1 MFDLGGFAMSLTRG
15 HVFVRAISAI
25 CFTALVLAACGGSD
39 SSSNRN
45 GRLNSTLCF
54 DTQEEKDAAIA
65 DAQKKLDEAT
75 TPTLEEASPSNN
87 GGRATLAF
95 IGPQLWWMHVASGGS
110 TTTTTQ
116 PATTSSTSASTSTS
130 STTSTTVA
138 SSTDSTDMSTDSTDV
153 STDSTDVSTDSTD
166 VSTESSVPL
175 VGEIP
180 LQQLEDELAAFKDA
194 PLCSELDNEEA
205 SDTTVS
211 ESESVECNV
220 KAGFDLNNG
229 TAYVEPCA
237 EATVVRFTFQSPETT
252 PETTEIVDVLVNG
265 GSRATVAN
273 ANVGVGF
280 GFEVL
285 VDSELV
291 VDGFVDYPTD
301 PPLVVTDV
309 ECPVQVVLTPSAEGW
324 LAFAETCDA
333 ATHWDLSYT
342 MDSGRRTSL
351 GRYTN
356 SSTGG
361 FAMNFHGPVLGVGFA
376 IYVGETLIAQGDL
389 AANVNDNEVFSG
401 SGTYQV
407 TSFGDTETSYTGSFV
422 LEENTN
428 QELEIAEDE
437 VLCSATV
444 DNGSLSFSCSQPLYT
459 MFAYLTSDGI
469 AGNEGSRMSYGDE
482 STVYDL
488 LNNVYEPRI
497 FIYHGR
503 SYELVLLEDIAADGN
518 ATYEFMVPIVE
529 ESPETEFPDEGE
541 GEDSPLFSGTINPQI
556 GENLVSF
563 TIPEDYSSNDF
574 FMQLYVECE
583 DQTVEA
589 MLYKD
594 GQALAAFVDMEPY
607 RVLNEGLCGVWL
619 IVEDFS
625 GDTPL
630 GETYDVVIT
639 ASTETRIMWDGSVPL
654 LGAGVVL
661 TNYTEEEDADI
672 VWEETISG
680 EISADAF
687 YQLNIPSGGRHF
699 EANGITN
706 VFDEVTFE
714 EPFVDPMLI
723 IYDANG
729 NIVTEDDDGG
739 ENFGYG
745 ELSSRLRLFLPEG
758 YYTLRATTFDI
769 YYPDEASEFALS
781 RYDLMFRIQAASVD
795 TIKNEGTN
803 EIVDE
808 VVPSSDLPDELAVQ
822 VEKLDQAPAMLEPP
836 LQPVALP
843 IEQLVNTS
851 RKDSDPLP
859 VIPAGV
865 TEVVCS
871 SECLSKLR
879 EAAGVDEGVVT
890 IQIGGD
896 AIEIQSSARKATI
909 PVQYSAKNIVVT
921 VTPTDGGQP
930 VVLSTETLVISPRTF
945 PTKFVDG
952 AKSVMKSELSN
963 GGIPTNL
970 IVVLTVLALAIAI
983 GLIRRQKVRLP
994 E

>member
-1 MFDLGGFAMSLTRG
+1 M
-15 HVFVRAISAI
+15 V
-25 CFTALVLAACGGSD
+25 
-39 SSSNRN
+39 
-45 GRLNSTLCF
+45 
-54 DTQEEKDAAIA
+54 
-65 DAQKKLDEAT
+65 
-75 TPTLEEASPSNN
+75 
-87 GGRATLAF
+87 
-95 IGPQLWWMHVASGGS
+95 
-110 TTTTTQ
+110 
-116 PATTSSTSASTSTS
+116 
-130 STTSTTVA
+130 
-138 SSTDSTDMSTDSTDV
+138 
-153 STDSTDVSTDSTD
+153 
-166 VSTESSVPL
+166 
-175 VGEIP
+175 
-180 LQQLEDELAAFKDA
+180 LQQLEEDLDAVKDA

-205 SDTTVS
+205 SDTTLN
-211 ESESVECNV
+211 ESERVECNV

-229 TAYVEPCA
+229 TAYVEPCV
-237 EATVVRFTFQSPETT
+237 EATVVRFTFQSPEIT
-252 PETTEIVDVLVNG
+252 PETTEIIDVLVDS

-280 GFEVL
+280 LFEVL
-285 VDSELV
+285 VGSALV

-309 ECPVQVVLTPSAEGW
+309 ECPVQAALTPSAEGW
-324 LAFAETCDA
+324 LVRAETCDA
-333 ATHWDLSYT
+333 ATHWDLSYVAE
-342 MDSGRRTSL
+342 SGRVYSPS
-351 GRYTN
+351 RYTSN
-356 SSTGG
+356 GTGSFG
-361 FAMNFHGPVLGVGFA
+361 MNYHFPVLAVGFA

-389 AANVNDNEVFSG
+389 AANVNDNEVFNG
-401 SGTYQV
+401 SGTFQV
-407 TSFGDTETSYTGSFV
+407 TSFGDTETSYSGSFV
-422 LEENTN
+422 PEQNTN
-428 QELEIAEDE
+428 EELEITEDE
-437 VLCSATV
+437 VLCSATIANGLLSF
-444 DNGSLSFSCSQPLYT
+444 DCAQPISTSFAWSDTSEAAGGSLF
-459 MFAYLTSDGI
+459 
-469 AGNEGSRMSYGDE
+469 GDE
-482 STVYDL
+482 NTVYSVSENITGARFWVYGYLGL
-488 LNNVYEPRI
+488 LLYENFYDPN
-497 FIYHGR
+497 F
-503 SYELVLLEDIAADGN
+503 S
-518 ATYEFMVPIVE
+518 ATYQFVVPIEDVSDPDSENSGDE
-529 ESPETEFPDEGE
+529 ENSPF
-541 GEDSPLFSGTINPQI
+541 FSGTINPNI
-556 GENLVSF
+556 GLNLVSF

-574 FMQLYVECE
+574 FIQLYVECGE
-583 DQTVEA
+583 QTGGAV
-589 MLYKD
+589 LLKD
-594 GQALAAFVDMEPY
+594 GQEVAAFVDMGPY
-607 RVLNEGLCGVWL
+607 QVLNEGLCGVWL
-619 IVEDFS
+619 IVEDFL
-625 GDTPL
+625 GNPPF
-630 GETYDVVIT
+630 GETFDVVIT
-639 ASTETRIMWDGSVPL
+639 ASTETRIMWDANVPL
-654 LGAGVVL
+654 FGAGVVR

-706 VFDEVTFE
+706 VFDEVTFN

-758 YYTLRATTFDI
+758 NYTLRATTFDI
-769 YYPDEASEFALS
+769 YYPDEANEFALS

-822 VEKLDQAPAMLEPP
+822 VEKLDQAPANLEPP

-843 IEQLVNTS
+843 IEQLVNAS

-890 IQIGGD
+890 IQIGGE
-896 AIEIQSSARKATI
+896 AVEIQPSARKATI
-909 PVQYSAKNIVVT
+909 PVRYSAKNIVVT

-952 AKSVMKSELSN
+952 AKSVMKSEPGN

-970 IVVLTVLALAIAI
+970 IVALVVLALGIAI

>member
-1 MFDLGGFAMSLTRG
+1 M
-15 HVFVRAISAI
+15 
-25 CFTALVLAACGGSD
+25 ALVLAACGGSD

-54 DTQEEKDAAIA
+54 DTQIDKEQAIE
-65 DAQKKLDEAT
+65 DAQRALDQAK

-95 IGPQLWWMHVASGGS
+95 IGPQLWWMRAASSGS

-116 PATTSSTSASTSTS
+116 PATTTSTSTSTS
-130 STTSTTVA
+130 STSTTVA
-138 SSTDSTDMSTDSTDV
+138 SSISTTSSTSTTVVSSTDSTDASTDV

-166 VSTESSVPL
+166 VSTDTSIPL
-175 VGEIP
+175 LGDIP
-180 LQQLEDELAAFKDA
+180 LQQLEEELAAVKNA

-205 SDTTVS
+205 SDTTLN
-211 ESESVECNV
+211 ESERVECNV

-229 TAYVEPCA
+229 TAYVEPCV

-252 PETTEIVDVLVNG
+252 PETTEIVDVLVDS

-273 ANVGVGF
+273 ANFGVGF

-291 VDGFVDYPTD
+291 VDGFVNYPTD

-309 ECPVQVVLTPSAEGW
+309 ECPVQVALTPSAEGW
-324 LAFAETCDA
+324 LVRAETCDA
-333 ATHWDLSYT
+333 ATHWDLSYVPE
-342 MDSGRRTSL
+342 SGRRYSL
-351 GRYTN
+351 GRYTPN
-356 SSTGG
+356 GTGS
-361 FAMNFHGPVLGVGFA
+361 FAMNYLFPVLAVGFA

-389 AANVNDNEVFSG
+389 AANVNDNEVFNG
-401 SGTYQV
+401 SGTFQV
-407 TSFGDTETSYTGSFV
+407 TSFGDTETSYSGSFV
-422 LEENTN
+422 PEQNTN
-428 QELEIAEDE
+428 EELEITEDE

-444 DNGSLSFSCSQPLYT
+444 DNGSLSFSCSQPLNT
-459 MFAYLTSDGI
+459 MLSYLTSDGI
-469 AGNEGSRMSYGDE
+469 AGGGRASYGDV

-488 LNNVYEPRI
+488 SNNVYEPTIIIHSRAW
-497 FIYHGR
+497 
-503 SYELVLLEDIAADGN
+503 ELVLLQDIAADGN

-529 ESPETEFPDEGE
+529 ESPETEFLDEGE
-541 GEDSPLFSGTINPQI
+541 GEDSPSFSGTINPRI

-563 TIPEDYSSNDF
+563 TIPEDYSLNGF
-574 FMQLYVECE
+574 FIQLYVECGE
-583 DQTVEA
+583 QTGGAV
-589 MLYKD
+589 LLKD
-594 GQALAAFVDMEPY
+594 GQEVAAFVDMGPY
-607 RVLNEGLCGVWL
+607 QVLNEGLCGVWL
-619 IVEDFS
+619 IVEDYL
-625 GDTPL
+625 GNPPL
-630 GETYDVVIT
+630 GETFEVVIT

-654 LGAGVVL
+654 FGVGVVP

-680 EISADAF
+680 EITADAI
-687 YQLNIPSGGRHF
+687 YSISVPVGGRHF

-706 VFDEVTFE
+706 VFDEVTFN

-729 NIVTEDDDGG
+729 NIVTEDYDGG

-758 YYTLRATTFDI
+758 NYTLRATTFDI
-769 YYPDEASEFALS
+769 YYPDEANEFALS

-822 VEKLDQAPAMLEPP
+822 VEKLDQAPANLEPP

-843 IEQLVNTS
+843 IEQLVNAS

-890 IQIGGD
+890 IQIGGE
-896 AIEIQSSARKATI
+896 AVEIQPSARKATI
-909 PVQYSAKNIVVT
+909 PVRYSAKNIVVT

-952 AKSVMKSELSN
+952 AKSVMKSEPGN

-970 IVVLTVLALAIAI
+970 IVALTVLALAIAI

>member
-1 MFDLGGFAMSLTRG
+1 MSRNRG

-25 CFTALVLAACGGSD
+25 CVTALVLAACGGSD

-65 DAQKKLDEAT
+65 DAQRALDEAN

-95 IGPQLWWMHVASGGS
+95 VGPQLWWVRSASGGS

-116 PATTSSTSASTSTS
+116 PATTSSTSTSTSTS
-130 STTSTTVA
+130 TTTSTTVA
-138 SSTDSTDMSTDSTDV
+138 SLTDSTDMSTDSTDV
-153 STDSTDVSTDSTD
+153 STNSTDVSTDSTD

-180 LQQLEDELAAFKDA
+180 LQQLEDELAAFRDA

-252 PETTEIVDVLVNG
+252 PETTEIVDVLVDS

-280 GFEVL
+280 SFEVL
-285 VDSELV
+285 VGSELV

-309 ECPVQVVLTPSAEGW
+309 ECPVQVALTPSAEGW
-324 LAFAETCDA
+324 LVHAETCDA
-333 ATHWDLSYT
+333 ATHWDLSYVNE
-342 MDSGRRTSL
+342 SGRRYSPSRHTPN
-351 GRYTN
+351 G
-356 SSTGG
+356 TGSFG
-361 FAMNFHGPVLGVGFA
+361 MNYHFPVLSVGFA

-389 AANVNDNEVFSG
+389 AANVNDNEVFNG

-407 TSFGDTETSYTGSFV
+407 TSFGDTETSYSGSFV
-422 LEENTN
+422 PEQNTN
-428 QELEIAEDE
+428 EELEITEDE

-444 DNGSLSFSCSQPLYT
+444 DNGSLSFSCSQPLYS

-469 AGNEGSRMSYGDE
+469 AGNEGTRMSYGDE

-488 LNNVYEPRI
+488 SNNVYEPRI

-503 SYELVLLEDIAADGN
+503 SYELVLLQDIAADGN

-529 ESPETEFPDEGE
+529 ESPETEFLDEGE
-541 GEDSPLFSGTINPQI
+541 GEDSPLFSGTINPRI

-563 TIPEDYSSNDF
+563 TIPVDYSSNDF
-574 FMQLYVECE
+574 FIQLYVECGE
-583 DQTVEA
+583 QTGGAV
-589 MLYKD
+589 LLKD
-594 GQALAAFVDMEPY
+594 GQEVAAFVDMGPY

-619 IVEDFS
+619 IVDDFS
-625 GDTPL
+625 GDPPL
-630 GETYDVVIT
+630 GETFDVLIT
-639 ASTETRIMWDGSVPL
+639 ASTETRIMWDASVPL
-654 LGAGVVL
+654 FGVGVVR
-661 TNYTEEEDADI
+661 TNYTEEEDTDI

-680 EISADAF
+680 EITADAI
-687 YQLNIPSGGRHF
+687 YSISVPVGGRHF

-706 VFDEVTFE
+706 VFDDVTFE

-723 IYDANG
+723 LYDANG
-729 NIVTEDDDGG
+729 YIVTEDDDGG
-739 ENFGYG
+739 EDFGYG
-745 ELSSRLRLFLPEG
+745 ALSSRLRLFLPEG
-758 YYTLRATTFDI
+758 NYTLRATTYDI

-822 VEKLDQAPAMLEPP
+822 VEKLDQAPANLEPP

-843 IEQLVNTS
+843 IEQLVNAS

-890 IQIGGD
+890 IQIGGE
-896 AIEIQSSARKATI
+896 AVEIQPSARKATI
-909 PVQYSAKNIVVT
+909 PVRYSAKNIVVT

-952 AKSVMKSELSN
+952 AKSVMKSESSN

-970 IVVLTVLALAIAI
+970 FVVLTVLALSIAI

>member
-1 MFDLGGFAMSLTRG
+1 MLRTRG

-25 CFTALVLAACGGSD
+25 CVTALVLAACGGSD

-54 DTQEEKDAAIA
+54 DTQEDKDAAIA
-65 DAQKKLDEAT
+65 DAQRALDEAT

-95 IGPQLWWMHVASGGS
+95 IGPQLWWMQTASGGS

-116 PATTSSTSASTSTS
+116 PATTTSTSASTSS
-130 STTSTTVA
+130 TSTTVA
-138 SSTDSTDMSTDSTDV
+138 SSTSSTSSTVASSTESTDV
-153 STDSTDVSTDSTD
+153 STDSTDVSTDT
-166 VSTESSVPL
+166 SVPL
-175 VGEIP
+175 LGDIP
-180 LQQLEDELAAFKDA
+180 LQQLEEELAAVKDA

-205 SDTTVS
+205 SDTTLN
-211 ESESVECNV
+211 ESETVECNV
-220 KAGFDLNNG
+220 TAGFDLNNG

-252 PETTEIVDVLVNG
+252 PETTGIIDVLVDS

-280 GFEVL
+280 LFEVL
-285 VDSELV
+285 VGSALV

-309 ECPVQVVLTPSAEGW
+309 ECPVQAALTPSAEGW
-324 LAFAETCDA
+324 LVRAETCDA
-333 ATHWDLSYT
+333 ATHWDLSYVAE
-342 MDSGRRTSL
+342 SGRRYSPS
-351 GRYTN
+351 RYTPN
-356 SSTGG
+356 GTGSFG
-361 FAMNFHGPVLGVGFA
+361 MNYHFPVLAVGFA

-389 AANVNDNEVFSG
+389 AANVNDNEVFNG
-401 SGTYQV
+401 SGTYQA
-407 TSFGDTETSYTGSFV
+407 TSFGDTETSYSGSFV
-422 LEENTN
+422 PEQNTN
-428 QELEIAEDE
+428 EELEITEDE

-444 DNGSLSFSCSQPLYT
+444 DNGSLSFSCSQPLNT
-459 MFAYLTSDGI
+459 MLAYLTSDGI
-469 AGNEGSRMSYGDE
+469 AGIEGSRMSYGDV

-488 LNNVYEPRI
+488 SNNVYEPRI
-497 FIYHGR
+497 FIYSR
-503 SYELVLLEDIAADGN
+503 SYELVLLQDIAADGN

-529 ESPETEFPDEGE
+529 ESPETEFLDEGE
-541 GEDSPLFSGTINPQI
+541 GEGEYSPFFSGTINPNI
-556 GENLVSF
+556 GLNLVSF

-574 FMQLYVECE
+574 FIQLYVECGE
-583 DQTVEA
+583 QTGGAV
-589 MLYKD
+589 LLKD
-594 GQALAAFVDMEPY
+594 GQEVAAFVDMGPY

-625 GDTPL
+625 GDPPL

-639 ASTETRIMWDGSVPL
+639 ASTETRIMWDASVPL
-654 LGAGVVL
+654 FGVGVVL

-672 VWEETISG
+672 VWEETING

-714 EPFVDPMLI
+714 EPFVDPLLVL
-723 IYDANG
+723 YDANG
-729 NIVTEDDDGG
+729 NIVMEDDDGG

-758 YYTLRATTFDI
+758 NYTLRATTYDI
-769 YYPDEASEFALS
+769 YYPDEANEFALS

-795 TIKNEGTN
+795 TTKNEGTN

-822 VEKLDQAPAMLEPP
+822 VEKLDQAPANLEPP

-843 IEQLVNTS
+843 IEQLVNAS

-890 IQIGGD
+890 IQIGGE
-896 AIEIQSSARKATI
+896 AVEIQPSARKATI
-909 PVQYSAKNIVVT
+909 PVRYSAKNIVVT

-930 VVLSTETLVISPRTF
+930 VVLSTETLVISPLTF
-945 PTKFVDG
+945 PTKFVEG
-952 AKSVMKSELSN
+952 AKSVTKSAPSN

-970 IVVLTVLALAIAI
+970 IVVLTVLAIAIAI

>member
-1 MFDLGGFAMSLTRG
+1 MSRTRG

-25 CFTALVLAACGGSD
+25 CVTALVLAACGGSD

-95 IGPQLWWMHVASGGS
+95 VGPQLWWMHVASGGS
-110 TTTTTQ
+110 TSTTTQ

-180 LQQLEDELAAFKDA
+180 LQQLEDELAAFRDA

-342 MDSGRRTSL
+342 MDSGRRTSPI
-351 GRYTN
+351 RYTN
-356 SSTGG
+356 SNPGG
-361 FAMNFHGPVLGVGFA
+361 FAMNFHFPVLGVGFA

-407 TSFGDTETSYTGSFV
+407 TSFGDTGTSYTGSFV
-422 LEENTN
+422 PEENTN

-444 DNGSLSFSCSQPLYT
+444 ANGLLSFDCALPISTS
-459 MFAYLTSDGI
+459 FAWSDTGEPGGGTLT
-469 AGNEGSRMSYGDE
+469 GDE
-482 STVYDL
+482 NTVYSVSE
-488 LNNVYEPRI
+488 NITSARFWVYR
-497 FIYHGR
+497 HLG
-503 SYELVLLEDIAADGN
+503 LVLDEFFYDPN
-518 ATYEFMVPIVE
+518 FSATFQFVVPIEDVSNPDSENSGE
-529 ESPETEFPDEGE
+529 EEN
-541 GEDSPLFSGTINPQI
+541 SPLFSGTINPQI

-563 TIPEDYSSNDF
+563 TIPEDYSSDYF
-574 FMQLYVECE
+574 FMQLYVECGE
-583 DQTVEA
+583 QTGGAV
-589 MLYKD
+589 LLKD
-594 GQALAAFVDMEPY
+594 GQAVAAFVDMEPY

-619 IVEDFS
+619 IVDDFS
-625 GDTPL
+625 GDPPL
-630 GETYDVVIT
+630 GETFDVLIT
-639 ASTETRIMWDGSVPL
+639 ASTETRIMWDGSVSL
-654 LGAGVVL
+654 FGVGVVR
-661 TNYTEEEDADI
+661 TNYTEEEDTDI

-680 EISADAF
+680 EITADAI
-687 YQLNIPSGGRHF
+687 YSISVPVGGRHF

-706 VFDEVTFE
+706 VFDDVTFE

-723 IYDANG
+723 LYDANG
-729 NIVTEDDDGG
+729 YIVTEVDDGG
-739 ENFGYG
+739 EDFGYG
-745 ELSSRLRLFLPEG
+745 ALSSRLRLFLPEG
-758 YYTLRATTFDI
+758 NYTLRATTYDI
-769 YYPDEASEFALS
+769 YYPDEASEFAFS
-781 RYDLMFRIQAASVD
+781 RYDLMFRIQAASMD

-822 VEKLDQAPAMLEPP
+822 VEKLDQVPANLEPP

-843 IEQLVNTS
+843 IEQLVNAS

-890 IQIGGD
+890 IQIGGE
-896 AIEIQSSARKATI
+896 AVEIQPSARKATI
-909 PVQYSAKNIVVT
+909 PVGYSAKNIVVT

-952 AKSVMKSELSN
+952 AKSVMKSEPSN

-970 IVVLTVLALAIAI
+970 IVVLAVLALAIAI

>member
-1 MFDLGGFAMSLTRG
+1 
-15 HVFVRAISAI
+15 
-25 CFTALVLAACGGSD
+25 
-39 SSSNRN
+39 
-45 GRLNSTLCF
+45 
-54 DTQEEKDAAIA
+54 
-65 DAQKKLDEAT
+65 
-75 TPTLEEASPSNN
+75 
-87 GGRATLAF
+87 
-95 IGPQLWWMHVASGGS
+95 
-110 TTTTTQ
+110 
-116 PATTSSTSASTSTS
+116 
-130 STTSTTVA
+130 
-138 SSTDSTDMSTDSTDV
+138 
-153 STDSTDVSTDSTD
+153 
-166 VSTESSVPL
+166 
-175 VGEIP
+175 
-180 LQQLEDELAAFKDA
+180 
-194 PLCSELDNEEA
+194 LCSELDNEEA
-205 SDTTVS
+205 SDTTLN
-211 ESESVECNV
+211 ESETVECNV
-220 KAGFDLNNG
+220 TAGFDLNNG

-252 PETTEIVDVLVNG
+252 PETTEIVDVLVDS

-273 ANVGVGF
+273 FLVGVGF

-309 ECPVQVVLTPSAEGW
+309 ECPVQAALTPSAEGW
-324 LAFAETCDA
+324 LVHAETCDA
-333 ATHWDLSYT
+333 ATHWDLSYVA
-342 MDSGRRTSL
+342 DSGRRYSPS
-351 GRYTN
+351 RYTPT
-356 SSTGG
+356 STGSFG
-361 FAMNFHGPVLGVGFA
+361 MNYHFPVLAVGFE

-389 AANVNDNEVFSG
+389 AANVNDNEVFNG

-422 LEENTN
+422 PEQNTN
-428 QELEIAEDE
+428 EELEITEDE

-444 DNGSLSFSCSQPLYT
+444 DNGSLSFSCSQPLNT
-459 MFAYLTSDGI
+459 MLSYLTSDGI
-469 AGNEGSRMSYGDE
+469 AGGGRMSYGDV

-488 LNNVYEPRI
+488 SNNVYEPRI
-497 FIYHGR
+497 FIHSR
-503 SYELVLLEDIAADGN
+503 AWELVLLQDIAADGN

-529 ESPETEFPDEGE
+529 DSPETEFLDEGE
-541 GEDSPLFSGTINPQI
+541 GEDSPFFSGIINPNI
-556 GENLVSF
+556 GLNLVSF

-574 FMQLYVECE
+574 FMQLYVECGE
-583 DQTVEA
+583 QTGGAV
-589 MLYKD
+589 LLKD
-594 GQALAAFVDMEPY
+594 GQEVAAFVDMGPY
-607 RVLNEGLCGVWL
+607 GVLNEGLCGVWL

-625 GDTPL
+625 GDSPL

-654 LGAGVVL
+654 FGAGVVR
-661 TNYTEEEDADI
+661 TNYTEGDDADI

-723 IYDANG
+723 LYDANG
-729 NIVTEDDDGG
+729 NIVTQEDDGG

-769 YYPDEASEFALS
+769 YYPAEANEFALS

-822 VEKLDQAPAMLEPP
+822 VEKLDQAPANLEPP
-836 LQPVALP
+836 LQTVALP

-859 VIPAGV
+859 VISAGV

-930 VVLSTETLVISPRTF
+930 VVLSTETLVISPLTF
-945 PTKFVDG
+945 PTKFVEG
-952 AKSVMKSELSN
+952 AKSVTKSAPSN

-970 IVVLTVLALAIAI
+970 IVVLVVLALGIAI